1 MPTLIRQL
9 KTLKLGVCL
18 FLALTISAAAA
29 LSGEVN
35 LRCRWLSPNDRR
47 TMDLSF
53 AGNPLV
59 VMLPGESLQ
68 VAAEADGQPGR
79 LAVIK
84 DGKIIREDTVLNFTA
99 PEKPGAFYIS
109 VAAVAGEQNRRGE
122 ICVLVPHKA
131 TARRSNQGWLVRV
144 DETPIGEYRQ
154 ASASGNA
161 KVKDNPDS
169 YQPPVWW
176 MRITDMNASFEVS
189 PGVKA
194 DDLVAPSE
202 DTGTK
207 HTDIVPVCY
216 SMWTAI
222 TTLRN
227 GLSARGIPGSALRVI
242 SGFRTPPYN
251 RSIGSNAFGRHVY
264 GDAFDFYINLAG
276 GENIKAADLN
286 RDGKLDRRD
295 AYPIVAVIE
304 DLQAEGKLPM
314 GGIGVYNTIG
324 GDHEVSLHLDVRGHR
339 ATWCYI
345 NGAGHRNEACWQ
357 SRHFSNLDREDEDKA
372 VRRAAEEGRSYSRPH
387 REPLNTLSGR

>member
-1 MPTLIRQL
+1 MPKLKPRAQTATLL
-9 KTLKLGVCL
+9 LCL
-18 FLALTISAAAA
+18 ILPFAAGAA
-29 LSGEVN
+29 LSGEVG

-47 TMDLSF
+47 TLDLSF

-68 VAAEADGQPGR
+68 VTAEAAGQPGR

-84 DGKIIREDTVLNFTA
+84 DGQIIREDAVLNFTA

-109 VAAVAGEQNRRGE
+109 LAAVAGGQNRRGE

-131 TARRSNQGWLVRV
+131 TARRTNQGWLVRV
-144 DETPIGEYRQ
+144 DDSPIGEYRQ

-169 YQPPVWW
+169 YQPPAWW
-176 MRITDMNASFEVS
+176 MRITDMNASFEVA
-189 PGVKA
+189 PGVTA

-202 DTGTK
+202 DTGLK

-216 SMWTAI
+216 PMWTAI
-222 TTLRN
+222 TALRD
-227 GLSARGIPGSALRVI
+227 GLTARGIPGSALRVI

-276 GENIKAADLN
+276 GDNIKAADLN

-295 AYPIVAVIE
+295 AYPIVAIIE

-324 GDHEVSLHLDVRGHR
+324 GDHEVSMHLDVRGHR

-345 NGAGHRNEACWQ
+345 NGGARRNEACWQ
-357 SRHFSNLDREDEDKA
+357 SRHFSQLDREDEDKA